1 MLAENNGHR
10 AWIIG
15 HIPIG
20 WSGSALLNPSDLLS
34 QIVSRSTS
42 FVLPDSF
49 EGLIRI

>member
-34 QIVSRSTS
+34 QIVSGIS

-49 EGLIRI
+49 EGLIRN